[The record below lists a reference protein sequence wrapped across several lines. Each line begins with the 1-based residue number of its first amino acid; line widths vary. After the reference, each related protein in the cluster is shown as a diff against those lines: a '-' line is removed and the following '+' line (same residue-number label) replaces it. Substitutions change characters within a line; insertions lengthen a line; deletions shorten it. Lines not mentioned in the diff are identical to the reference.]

1 MNTSFFTN
9 SVNTFINEFTA
20 SEQSELFETLKQL
33 RFSGQLVLTGL
44 KGQKWIFH
52 LYLGHLVYATGG
64 IHPVKRWNRNLAAY
78 LPQISSEVAAL
89 HDELAGISA
98 ENFNICW
105 QYQLLHS
112 WVTQQKITRE
122 QAIKVVWVTVVEMLF
137 DTTQAMGITYELKQ
151 EQLLNGNLVLIDAQ
165 QAIAEAERQW
175 LTWNNA
181 KLARYSPNKAPT
193 IKNLDQL
200 QQSVSAPIYQTL
212 SQLIDG
218 HQTLRDLSIQ
228 MKRDVLTVTR
238 SFLPYIQSGLLELS
252 HVPDLPAPVF
262 QAAINPAFHT
272 PLIACVDDSPTICA
286 VMKEIITASGYRFA
300 GLNDPLRAVGMLL
313 GLKPDLIFLDL
324 MMPHTNGYE
333 LCEKLRRLEAFRGTP
348 IVILTGN
355 DGVIDRVRA
364 KIVGSTD
371 FLSKAKVDPEL
382 VLGTVAKH
390 LKHCTFTKMP
400 TQKLLASGTNK
411 AA

>member
-1 MNTSFFTN
+1 MNTSFFQN
-9 SVNTFINEFTA
+9 SVNTFISEFTA
-20 SEQSELFETLKQL
+20 SEQSEFFETLKQL

-64 IHPVKRWNRNLAAY
+64 IHPVRRWNRNIAVY
-78 LPQISSEVAAL
+78 LPPTFSEVSTS
-89 HDELAGISA
+89 HDELAGIVA

-105 QYQLLHS
+105 QYQLLHT

-122 QAIKVVWVTVVEMLF
+122 QAIKIVWATVVEVLF
-137 DTTQAMGITYELKQ
+137 DVTQAMGITYELKQ
-151 EQLLNGNLVLIDAQ
+151 EQLLSASLVLIDAQ
-165 QAIAEAERQW
+165 QAIAESERQW
-175 LTWNNA
+175 IAWKNA
-181 KLARYSPNKAPT
+181 KLSRYSLNKAPT
-193 IKNLDQL
+193 IKNFDQL
-200 QQSVSAPIYQTL
+200 QQNISAPIYQTL

-218 HQTLRDLSIQ
+218 QQTLRDLAWQ

-238 SFLPYIQSGLLELS
+238 SFLPYIQSGLVELANI
-252 HVPDLPAPVF
+252 PDLPAPVF
-262 QAAINPAFHT
+262 QAGITDAFHT

-286 VMKEIITASGYRFA
+286 VMKDIITASGYRFS
-300 GLNDPLRAVGMLL
+300 GLNDPLKAPGVLL
-313 GLKPDLIFLDL
+313 ALKPDLIFLDL

-333 LCEKLRRLEAFRGTP
+333 LCDKLRRLDAFRNTP

-371 FLSKAKVDPEL
+371 FLSKAKVDAEV
-382 VLGTVAKH
+382 VLNVVAKH

-400 TQKLLASGTNK
+400 THKLLASESKK